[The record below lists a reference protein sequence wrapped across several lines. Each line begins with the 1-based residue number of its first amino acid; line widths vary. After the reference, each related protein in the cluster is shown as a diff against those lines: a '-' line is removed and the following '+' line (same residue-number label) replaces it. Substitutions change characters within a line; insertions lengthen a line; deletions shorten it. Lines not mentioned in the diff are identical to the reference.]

1 MSYSALIPEAPRGY
15 PERLR
20 RVGDHDMSALDGLP
34 VVHTLADLVAL
45 VERHQGLYVR
55 WSRGPGPDLDE
66 TSSTDEL
73 TGVAMPGLSANP
85 LDLEEWWQNRPVEL
99 WVARRLHDYA
109 HLPHDKGPGVRPW
122 VLKGR
127 ETGRGP
133 DNEPLVVDVEPMCWI
148 GSGVIEEARAVV
160 GRQEAEWGTLR
171 RTGR

>member
-1 MSYSALIPEAPRGY
+1 
-15 PERLR
+15 
-20 RVGDHDMSALDGLP
+20 MSAPDDLP
-34 VVHTLADLVAL
+34 VVRSLAELAGLVG
-45 VERHQGLYVR
+45 RHRGLYVR
-55 WSRGPGPDLDE
+55 WSRGPGTDLGA

-85 LDLEEWWQNRPVEL
+85 LDVEKWWQDRSVPL

-122 VLKGR
+122 VLRGH

-148 GSGVIEEARAVV
+148 DSAVIEEARTEVS
-160 GRQEAEWGTLR
+160 RQEARWGTLR
-171 RTGR
+171 RSGR